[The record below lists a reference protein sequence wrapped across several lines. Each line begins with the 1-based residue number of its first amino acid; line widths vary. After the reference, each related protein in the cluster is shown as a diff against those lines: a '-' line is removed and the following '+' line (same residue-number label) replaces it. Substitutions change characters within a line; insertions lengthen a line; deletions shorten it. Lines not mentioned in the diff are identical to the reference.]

1 MMTPLKRWPRRRPR
15 NWWEAESVKSFSK
28 DEVAMM
34 LLRLLE
40 IYTPP
45 GSEVKLHGILRDICG
60 GLGFEE
66 CRVDGVGNFLASY
79 GDGETVILAS
89 HLDTIPGRLE
99 TSYDGEQVKGRGAVD
114 AKGPLLS
121 YMLGASMAMGH
132 IKNLKVVVAGLVR
145 EELDGAGARHLIE
158 TGVRAD
164 HVLVGEPTSLGIAIA
179 YRGSITAEARSSARG
194 GHSSAPYIGESA
206 LDRMLDFLSEFRS
219 KFRGMGYEQV
229 TSAITMLSSGDWPS
243 KLPEE
248 ARAHLNMRFPSSH
261 NHRHLLEELRELA
274 EKHGIELRIIDVTQ
288 PVETNVSVPIVRA
301 LTRGCI
307 RAGLRPRM
315 VKKTG
320 TSDMNILVRLTG
332 SIAAFGPGD
341 SRLAHTSYEVVSV
354 QEIIKAAEIVAAALR
369 ELASITRVG

>member
-1 MMTPLKRWPRRRPR
+1 MRVG
-15 NWWEAESVKSFSK
+15 SVKGLGK

-34 LLRLLE
+34 LVRLLE
-40 IYTPP
+40 AYTPP
-45 GSEVKLHGILRDICG
+45 GSEAKLHGILRDMCS
-60 GLGFEE
+60 GLSFEE

-99 TSYDGEQVKGRGAVD
+99 VSYDGELVKGRGAVD

-121 YMLGASMAMGH
+121 YILGASMAMKH
-132 IKNLKVVVAGLVR
+132 VRDLKVVVAGLVR
-145 EELDGAGARHLIE
+145 EELDGAGARHLVE
-158 TGVRAD
+158 AGVRAD
-164 HVLVGEPTSLGIAIA
+164 HVLVGEPTNLGIAIA
-179 YRGSITAEARSSARG
+179 YRGSITVEARSSARG

-219 KFRGMGYEQV
+219 KFRGTSYEQV

-248 ARAHLNMRFPSSH
+248 ARAHLNIRFPSSQDH
-261 NHRHLLEELRELA
+261 GRLLEELRELA
-274 EKHGIELRIIDVTQ
+274 EKRGIELRIIDVTQ
-288 PVETNVSVPIVRA
+288 PVEASLSAPIIRA
-301 LTRGCI
+301 LIRGCI
-307 RAGLRPRM
+307 RAGLRPRI

-341 SRLAHTSYEVVSV
+341 SRLAHTSYEAISV
-354 QEIIKAAEIVAAALR
+354 QEIIRAAEIVSATLR
-369 ELASITRVG
+369 ELAGVRRS